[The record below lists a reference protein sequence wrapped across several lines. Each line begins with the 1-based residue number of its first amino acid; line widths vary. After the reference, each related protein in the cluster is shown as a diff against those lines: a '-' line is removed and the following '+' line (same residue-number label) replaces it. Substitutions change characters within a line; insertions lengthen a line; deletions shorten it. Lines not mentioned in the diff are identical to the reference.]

1 MFSEIEKVGLF
12 LACQHVTRWRRRVT
26 AGATASSGCFYET
39 AFWISLAERTWL
51 ARRRLVRQR
60 KLLEVRARK
69 RATIARESRK
79 VYCVEAHRKPEVS
92 C

>member
-1 MFSEIEKVGLF
+1 MSPGGDDVSPPAPQLPQVAFMKLLSGF
-12 LACQHVTRWRRRVT
+12 LLLRA
-26 AGATASSGCFYET
+26 
-39 AFWISLAERTWL
+39 WL

-79 VYCVEAHRKPEVS
+79 VYCVEAHREPEVS